1 MYTYVLRL
9 WLPDRPGALGLV
21 ASRIGAVRG
30 DVLSIEI
37 IERDGGQAIDELVVG
52 LPDADLVPLMLA
64 EIAEVDG
71 VAVED
76 LWAVGGDRAT
86 RDAQLLD
93 LVEGL
98 VLAPADRRLAVMCD
112 GLKVALDTEWAV
124 ALTGDPPAV
133 QAAAGALPEEGW
145 LVAFLAGARFMPST
159 EPAPG
164 DVAWA
169 TCGDLMI
176 AVGRS
181 RWSLRSSERAH
192 VKQLVR
198 IANSLAR
205 T

>member
-1 MYTYVLRL
+1 MWTGLCAA
-9 WLPDRPGALGLV
+9 ALCGLAAGPAL
-21 ASRIGAVRG
+21 ASPFKIPSMDAAAEFEVKIEGEATVSELETEIETALDVTFPIIKGLETSVTLGRG
-30 DVLSIEI
+30 SLK
-37 IERDGGQAIDELVVG
+37 
-52 LPDADLVPLMLA
+52 
-64 EIAEVDG
+64 
-71 VAVED
+71 
-76 LWAVGGDRAT
+76 
-86 RDAQLLD
+86 
-93 LVEGL
+93 EGSD
-98 VLAPADRRLAVMCD
+98 PAHE
-112 GLKVALDTEWAV
+112 GWLDTEWAV

-181 RWSLRSSERAH
+181 RWSLRTSERAH